1 MRLIYLTHQEQRIVI
16 LLCVLILISTG
27 VVMVKRFQPGWFLR
41 ASMGQPDIDMKDQAR
56 SQNKQITP
64 AKTDQPINQKKTE
77 HASEMGKS
85 NEQTDNQQNQ
95 ASKPNSGTKKPITT
109 RININ
114 TATADELGQ
123 LPGIGTVKAQS
134 IIDYRNKNGKFT
146 KIDDLTNV
154 SGIGEKTL
162 DKIRDFVTIE

>member
-1 MRLIYLTHQEQRIVI
+1 MIYLTRQEQRIVI
-16 LLCVLILISTG
+16 LLCALMLLSIGVLI
-27 VVMVKRFQPGWFLR
+27 VKRFQPGWFLR
-41 ASMGQPDIDMKDQAR
+41 ASMGTPDFDARQAPPQLK
-56 SQNKQITP
+56 SQYPVQVERP
-64 AKTDQPINQKKTE
+64 VNQKKTE
-77 HASEMGKS
+77 HASDMGNS

-95 ASKPNSGTKKPITT
+95 ASKPNSKTKKPITT

-146 KIDDLTNV
+146 KIDDLTNI

-162 DKIRDFVTIE
+162 DNIRDFVTIE